1 MATLGSGLGRL
12 QPAAARQRQD
22 TAADGHSLGGDTFP
36 AMLAEGRREEG
47 MELGAQRVGGDEQ
60 REWMGQGLA
69 AAAMGAPAMPLAVER
84 RRKNGESRRR
94 EGKGEGKSG
103 EGRGARSALMHASW
117 RTGAAQRRPHGA
129 SNATRGLQLKH
140 GVGIVHQI
148 QNFNS
153 TSKIRLKA

>member
-36 AMLAEGRREEG
+36 ARLAEGRREEG

-117 RTGAAQRRPHGA
+117 RTGTAQRRDRK
-129 SNATRGLQLKH
+129 S
-140 GVGIVHQI
+140 VV
-148 QNFNS
+148 
-153 TSKIRLKA
+153 

>member
-12 QPAAARQRQD
+12 QLAAARQRQD

-36 AMLAEGRREEG
+36 ARLAEGRREEG
-47 MELGAQRVGGDEQ
+47 MELGAQRVGGDKQ

-69 AAAMGAPAMPLAVER
+69 AAAMGAPAMSLAVER

-103 EGRGARSALMHASW
+103 EGRELGLHLCTQAGERAQLSGGHAARAMQHAACSSSTVSALF
-117 RTGAAQRRPHGA
+117 T
-129 SNATRGLQLKH
+129 K
-140 GVGIVHQI
+140 
-148 QNFNS
+148 F
-153 TSKIRLKA
+153 KISILPQKYV